1 MKQFSV
7 EIPIVLYKLDELD
20 EADRKLV
27 EQACDATRNSY
38 SPYSKFRVGAALK
51 LADGQVFLGSNQ
63 ENASFPVGSCAERT
77 AFFAASAAAPD
88 VAPTAIAIAAW
99 TDGQFTENP
108 VSPCGMCRQALLEA
122 ETRFGQPL
130 RVLLYGKSGV
140 YVVRSVGDLLPLTFT
155 GEQLCV
161 R

>member
-122 ETRFGQPL
+122 ERRQGSPIQ
-130 RVLLYGKSGV
+130 VILYGTEGIHI
-140 YVVRSVGDLLPLTFT
+140 VRKIEDLLPLSFN
-155 GEQLCV
+155 QDAMSI
-161 R
+161 

>member
-1 MKQFSV
+1 MCRANGFLRRQRSS
-7 EIPIVLYKLDELD
+7 PG
-20 EADRKLV
+20 RG
-27 EQACDATRNSY
+27 SY
-38 SPYSKFRVGAALK
+38 
-51 LADGQVFLGSNQ
+51 
-63 ENASFPVGSCAERT
+63 
-77 AFFAASAAAPD
+77 
-88 VAPTAIAIAAW
+88 AIAIAAW